1 MDKTVEELHERI
13 ASETERLLGEQFKAL
28 GVDKVRPGDIVKV
41 YYPQDPNA
49 LADYQYKG
57 QLILRSYWSDMAVHF
72 VVPKLETPKG
82 EVQCTTE
89 KRFSLSAD

>member
-1 MDKTVEELHERI
+1 LDKTVEELHERI
-13 ASETERLLGEQFKAL
+13 ESETERLLGEQFKAL
-28 GVDKVRPGDIVKV
+28 GVEAKPDGVVKV
-41 YYPQDPNA
+41 FYPQDPNA
-49 LADYQYKG
+49 LADYQYRG
-57 QLILRSYWSDMAVHF
+57 QVILRSYWSDMAVHF